1 MIWPRSGPDL
11 DHRLCWAMIWPRS
24 GPDHSPTSPL
34 IQIWFLVPERK
45 LLLLQLSLPL
55 WLLLL
60 FLLLL
65 RFPPWLGYR
74 NKCYRVCRSRV
85 GLS

>member
-1 MIWPRSGPDL
+1 MSRSFL
-11 DHRLCWAMIWPRS
+11 AHFAVATLAAAYE
-24 GPDHSPTSPL
+24 
-34 IQIWFLVPERK
+34 FLVPEKK

-74 NKCYRVCRSRV
+74 NKCYRVCRSRA